1 MSAWRCDWATA
12 LFIVYFIV
20 CILFCWIDN
29 NVYNTSVL
37 AVMSTL
43 VDELQKDNV
52 WENEEERERWE
63 TVVVYRPN
71 RLNQKKWVITKCQW
85 RLFREF

>member
-52 WENEEERERWE
+52 WENEEEREMGDCCCLPSKQIE
-63 TVVVYRPN
+63 PKEMSDHKMPVTIV
-71 RLNQKKWVITKCQW
+71 
-85 RLFREF
+85 